1 MGEIQKELSENELA
15 EARRDLVVAMRQQYT
30 SLILRALDLK
40 QARWDDDRKTKQLQ
54 RDEDRATHGE
64 VPTFDLADE
73 RLAVQ
78 QSHLRVERMELS
90 WDRARADFAVL
101 IGVKTFA
108 ADHLPM
114 EIPAVPDWS
123 AGLKPADSAAPA
135 AVGGTVPDFLV
146 PQAKAREVARLT
158 LEIERVRLRPTLD
171 LVAGITESLVAYTAN
186 TAETYGAEVRYVG
199 LRVNWNIF
207 DGYQSEAAVARARAD
222 LRQKDLDFD
231 LAAQAL
237 QRQLSEG
244 WKDLEL
250 AQREL
255 ALLEARYAQASA
267 RLAADQSRKDAGQ
280 IADEDW
286 QQRLFEHE
294 QLHLDVL
301 QARAAQ
307 LLRVAEYALL
317 SERGTLPSDRLH
329 FP

>member
-1 MGEIQKELSENELA
+1 
-15 EARRDLVVAMRQQYT
+15 V
-30 SLILRALDLK
+30 
-40 QARWDDDRKTKQLQ
+40 
-54 RDEDRATHGE
+54 
-64 VPTFDLADE
+64 
-73 RLAVQ
+73 
-78 QSHLRVERMELS
+78 
-90 WDRARADFAVL
+90 
-101 IGVKTFA
+101 
-108 ADHLPM
+108 
-114 EIPAVPDWS
+114 VPD
-123 AGLKPADSAAPA
+123 A
-135 AVGGTVPDFLV
+135 LV
-146 PQAKAREVARLT
+146 QQAKAREAARLT